1 MILLGRGII
10 FFCSFTRRVIISHS
24 VFLAKV
30 LKLKKVSFCSLWY
43 LAIFHSFFCW
53 HLGQARQYCW
63 KSRSQNERLLGQN
76 WQWLRFGL
84 HHWWGHGI
92 TQKRKRLFR
101 YDCWTVSSIFS
112 LCHSV
117 LNSAKK
123 VSLLTK
129 TIFYLSIY
137 ASAILSK
144 AKKTRMRAKRLRFS
158 KQVRL
163 FWVLFKHCVFLNFF
177 IKVCL

>member
-1 MILLGRGII
+1 M
-10 FFCSFTRRVIISHS
+10 
-24 VFLAKV
+24 
-30 LKLKKVSFCSLWY
+30 SFCSLWY

-53 HLGQARQYCW
+53 HLGQVRQYCW

-117 LNSAKK
+117 LNSSKK
-123 VSLLTK
+123 VSFLTK
-129 TIFYLSIY
+129 TIFIY
-137 ASAILSK
+137 PFMQAQFW
-144 AKKTRMRAKRLRFS
+144 AKRRKSRMRAKHLSSVPRLNFS

-163 FWVLFKHCVFLNFF
+163 FWVLFKHCVFFHFF
-177 IKVCL
+177 HKSMPVKKRYCVAF